1 MYEHPKKEDIHT
13 TGNPL
18 LDSLPAQLSLR
29 DFYQSVTYIPK
40 LPENYRSLSVTERYA
55 LAEEIAN
62 IYLPLDFSVVAYN
75 AIYSG
80 IRSAYKGKTQRS
92 ILKQL
97 NENCP
102 QQKR

>member
-40 LPENYRSLSVTERYA
+40 LPENYRSLGLWSTKHCMA
-55 LAEEIAN
+55 HI
-62 IYLPLDFSVVAYN
+62 PFS
-75 AIYSG
+75 
-80 IRSAYKGKTQRS
+80 
-92 ILKQL
+92 
-97 NENCP
+97 
-102 QQKR
+102 